1 MGKFRAASLRN
12 IELTAPYMHDGSIG
26 TLEAVLDFYAAGGRN
41 VGNGLYAGD
50 GRLNPF
56 KDPLIAQIGI
66 DDQDKT
72 DLVAF
77 LKTLTDHSFVNNSA
91 LADPAFNR

>member
-1 MGKFRAASLRN
+1 MGRFRAASLRN

-26 TLEAVLDFYAAGGRN
+26 TLEAVLDFYAAGGRD

-50 GRLNPF
+50 GRLNPY
-56 KDPLIAQIGI
+56 KDPLVSQISLGA
-66 DDQDKT
+66 QDKS

-77 LKTLTDHSFVNNSA
+77 LKALTDHEA
-91 LADPAFNR
+91 LSNPAWGEPR